1 MALLSVT
8 RNKGN
13 MAMKFRTLLRHFREG
28 VKNIF
33 RNGWMSVASIGA
45 VTVTLILVGAFVA
58 LMLNINEMA
67 IKVEED
73 VEIKALIDLTA
84 DEDDIKDVS
93 DRISDIAGVDTVRFS
108 SKDDELQELITGMG
122 EQGEAWG
129 LFEQDNPL
137 NHAYVVKALNPQDT
151 ELIATQIEQIDH
163 IYRVIYGQD
172 VVPKLFTFNNYA
184 RTIGLVLIAGLILT
198 AVFLISNTIKL
209 TIMARSEEI
218 GVMKLVGATNAFIRW
233 PFFIEGFL
241 LGVLGAVIPII
252 LIATGYYYLYENVS
266 VQTTFDFIH
275 MLPLNPF
282 ILRLS
287 FIILIVGAFIGMWG
301 SGMSVRKFLKV

>member
-1 MALLSVT
+1 MASLSVT

-93 DRISDIAGVDTVRFS
+93 DRISDIAG
-108 SKDDELQELITGMG
+108 
-122 EQGEAWG
+122 
-129 LFEQDNPL
+129 
-137 NHAYVVKALNPQDT
+137 
-151 ELIATQIEQIDH
+151 
-163 IYRVIYGQD
+163 
-172 VVPKLFTFNNYA
+172 
-184 RTIGLVLIAGLILT
+184 
-198 AVFLISNTIKL
+198 
-209 TIMARSEEI
+209 
-218 GVMKLVGATNAFIRW
+218 
-233 PFFIEGFL
+233 
-241 LGVLGAVIPII
+241 
-252 LIATGYYYLYENVS
+252 
-266 VQTTFDFIH
+266 
-275 MLPLNPF
+275 
-282 ILRLS
+282 
-287 FIILIVGAFIGMWG
+287 
-301 SGMSVRKFLKV
+301 